1 MLVRRGHAL
10 NGSEVFR
17 ATAQRSLEL
26 AELLK
31 LTSKVLVVAFM
42 VEKKLIGQ
50 VKRGDSGIERPDKGA
65 LIGFPFVIVL
75 VNKVDEISIGI
86 HL

>member
-50 VKRGDSGIERPDKGA
+50 VKRGDSGIERPEGSLDR
-65 LIGFPFVIVL
+65 L
-75 VNKVDEISIGI
+75 SIRHSFGQQS
-86 HL
+86 